1 MSIPAILLALV
12 ACAAALGVVFGLV
25 TRTNPVRSAISFVL
39 VSFVGCGLVG
49 LAAFALGVRA

>member
-12 ACAAALGVVFGLV
+12 ALAAALGVVFGLV
-25 TRTNPVRSAISFVL
+25 TRTNPIRSAVAFVL
-39 VSFVGCGLVG
+39 VAFVGCGLVG